1 MNSQFCH
8 INDTYLCNT
17 DGMQTK
23 IPLLNRELGVLEFN
37 SRVLAQAEDPKT
49 PLLERLRFVCIVS
62 SNMDE
67 FFEIRMSGI
76 KEQLKSNSKN
86 KTPDGLL
93 ITEAY
98 KVVTAQAHDL
108 VARKYRLLQEEII
121 PKLNKEGVGFF
132 TSDQW
137 TPAQKAWAK
146 NFFHQE
152 LVPLLTP
159 IALDPAHPFPKVIN
173 KSLNFFVTLEGEDS
187 FGRKPKL
194 AVVQAPRSLPRVVPM
209 PKHLCNQP
217 FGFVLLSS
225 FMQAFVPELFQGMTV
240 TGCHQFR
247 VTRNSDLF
255 VSEDDITD
263 LRAALQGEL
272 PTRHLGDAVRLEIT
286 ADMPEDL
293 TKYLLKAESLNRE
306 DCYQVNGPVNLVR
319 LVQIPDLVDIPKF
332 KFPNHQPTQSV
343 ELAAGE
349 SLLDKISRED
359 ILLHH
364 PYQSFD
370 PVLKM
375 LKEAAKDPNV
385 LAIKQTVYRTGEQS
399 LVMDALMEAAKN
411 GKEVTVVVELLARF
425 DEQTNIGWAA
435 KLEAVGAH
443 VVYGVVGHK
452 CHAKMLLV
460 VRKETI
466 PAEGRRKA
474 KTVLRRYAHLGTGN
488 YHPRTARLYSDF
500 GLMTANQDICEDM
513 HHVFMQLTGTGGRVP
528 LKHLW
533 QSPFTM
539 HEELIAHIRAEA
551 RAAKAGRKARIMAK
565 MNALLEPTIIAELYK
580 ASQAGVKI
588 DLVIRGV
595 CALQPGVPG
604 LSENIKVR
612 SIIGKFLEHHRIYYF
627 YADGAET
634 LYLSSADWMDRNLFR
649 RVEVAFPVL
658 DKKLKA
664 RVIKEGFQILL
675 KDNAT
680 AWLMNGEGKYTQ
692 TKTRAGSTPYVGQKE
707 LVNLLCN

>member
-1 MNSQFCH
+1 MQNSTH
-8 INDTYLCNT
+8 HT
-17 DGMQTK
+17 
-23 IPLLNRELGVLEFN
+23 PLLNRELGALEFN
-37 SRVLAQAEDPKT
+37 SRVLAQAEDSKT

-76 KEQLKSNSKN
+76 KEQLKSNPRN
-86 KTPDGLL
+86 LTPDGLK
-93 ITEAY
+93 IKDAY
-98 KVVTAQAHDL
+98 DLVAQKAHEL
-108 VARKYRLLQEEII
+108 VARKFSLLQDDIL
-121 PKLNKEGVGFF
+121 PKLDKAGVKFYPN
-132 TSDQW
+132 TTW
-137 TPAQKAWAK
+137 TPAIKQWAREFFQK
-146 NFFHQE
+146 E

-173 KSLNFFVTLEGEDS
+173 KSLNFLVTLEGKDS
-187 FGRKPKL
+187 FGRKPTL
-194 AVVQAPRSLPRVVPM
+194 AVVQAPRSLPRVVPL
-209 PKHLCNQP
+209 PEHLCSGP
-217 FGFVLLSS
+217 HGFVLLSS
-225 FMQAFVPELFQGMTV
+225 FIQTFVPELFQGMTV

-263 LRAALQGEL
+263 LRSALQGEL
-272 PTRHLGDAVRLEIT
+272 PTRHLGAAVRLEVT
-286 ADMPEDL
+286 AEMPLELQEFLQKVEGLNDL
-293 TKYLLKAESLNRE
+293 
-306 DCYQVNGPVNLVR
+306 DCYRVNGPVNLVR

-332 KFPNHQPTQSV
+332 KFKPHLPKNSIATVPGDDIF
-343 ELAAGE
+343 E
-349 SLLDKISRED
+349 KINRSD

-370 PVLKM
+370 PVLQ
-375 LKEAAKDPNV
+375 LLQQAAKDPQV

-399 LVMDALMEAAKN
+399 QVMDALMEAARN

-452 CHAKMLLV
+452 CHAKMLLI
-460 VRKETI
+460 VRQETI
-466 PAEGRRKA
+466 PASGRRKA
-474 KTVLRRYAHLGTGN
+474 KKVLRRYAHLGTGN
-488 YHPRTARLYSDF
+488 YHPRTAKLYSDF
-500 GLMTANQDICEDM
+500 GLMTANQEICEDM
-513 HHVFMQLTGTGGRVP
+513 HHVFMQLTGTGGRIT

-539 HEELIAHIRAEA
+539 HSELVAHIRREA
-551 RAAKAGRKARIMAK
+551 RNAKQGKKAHIMAK
-565 MNALLEPTIIAELYK
+565 MNALLEPTIIQELYK

-588 DLVIRGV
+588 DLIIRGV

-612 SIIGKFLEHHRIYYF
+612 SIIGRFLEHHRIYYF
-627 YADGAET
+627 YAQSDEV

-658 DKKLKA
+658 DPKLKA
-664 RVIKEGFQILL
+664 RVIKEGFQMLL
-675 KDNAT
+675 KDNTT
-680 AWLMNGEGKYTQ
+680 AWHMDSEGHYQQ
-692 TKTRAGSTPYVGQKE
+692 TKRRATSTEYIGQKE
-707 LVNLLCN
+707 LVQLLTL